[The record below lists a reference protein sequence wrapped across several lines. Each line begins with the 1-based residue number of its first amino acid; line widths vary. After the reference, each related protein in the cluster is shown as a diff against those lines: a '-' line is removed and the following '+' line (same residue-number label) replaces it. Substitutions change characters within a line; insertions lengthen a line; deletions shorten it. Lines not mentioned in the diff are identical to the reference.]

1 MDGQSKVKMQPLFV
15 VVEKFLV
22 RDRESCTIDD
32 NLTAQRAMD
41 RISPSAKQDTLGALE
56 VSFVSNCDGSQAD
69 RRKYFLTQISPL
81 QPEDALDAFNDETF
95 GGGGVGD
102 EWREDAHEELAGEEN
117 ILVMKQ
123 KIFN

>member
-1 MDGQSKVKMQPLFV
+1 
-15 VVEKFLV
+15 
-22 RDRESCTIDD
+22 
-32 NLTAQRAMD
+32 MD

-69 RRKYFLTQISPL
+69 RRKYFLTQISHL

-102 EWREDAHEELAGEEN
+102 EWREDAHEELAGEKN
-117 ILVMKQ
+117 ILVTKQ
-123 KIFN
+123 KIFH